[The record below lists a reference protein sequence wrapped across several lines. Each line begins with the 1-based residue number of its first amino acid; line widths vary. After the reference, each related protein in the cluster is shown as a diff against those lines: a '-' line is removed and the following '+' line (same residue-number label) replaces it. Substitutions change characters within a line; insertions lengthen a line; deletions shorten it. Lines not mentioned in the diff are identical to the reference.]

1 LTDTLRIF
9 ERLTNAGIPA
19 EQAEIIA
26 NEVFDIQRAGGS
38 TPPVLAEPRYSRNP
52 FWNLYVGNSSRHPFL
67 NGIGTGLVLAA
78 VEWAIVFPV
87 VDCVVA
93 HLRGH

>member
-38 TPPVLAEPRYSRNP
+38 TPQS
-52 FWNLYVGNSSRHPFL
+52 
-67 NGIGTGLVLAA
+67 
-78 VEWAIVFPV
+78 
-87 VDCVVA
+87 
-93 HLRGH
+93 